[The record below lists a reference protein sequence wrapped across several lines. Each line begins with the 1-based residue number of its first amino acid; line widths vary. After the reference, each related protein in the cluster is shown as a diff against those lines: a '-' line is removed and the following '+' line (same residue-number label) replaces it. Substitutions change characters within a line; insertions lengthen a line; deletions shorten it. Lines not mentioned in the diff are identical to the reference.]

1 MSCLLLTQSGHCH
14 LHLIRCLVPRAWAK
28 TMRRREF
35 ISLLTGTITAWPLA
49 EAAQQQKSPF
59 RLGFVPVGSP
69 DNAYDR
75 SLVEAFQRGLRQVGL
90 VENQNVVW
98 SGSDPD
104 QAVTEVLRRGAE
116 LLITSGSSTSVA
128 AWRQT
133 STIPIVFLHVGD
145 PMAVGLIESLSH
157 PGRNATGFSD
167 ILAELSGKLVDLAKE
182 LNKSQ
187 SSVSYLWHTDWPDG
201 QHRYALTREAAEKVG
216 LELRSSGI
224 TNIAQL
230 NDVLITIKQRGS
242 AAFIV
247 QPSPFTYAERGQITA
262 AAIKYGLGTIFAFPV
277 AAREGSLIAY
287 GPDYLH
293 MYSRAPTYVD
303 RILKGTKPADL
314 PVEQPTKIELLVN
327 LKTAKALGIEVPL
340 SLLIRAD
347 ELIE

>member
-1 MSCLLLTQSGHCH
+1 M
-14 LHLIRCLVPRAWAK
+14 K
-28 TMRRREF
+28 RREF
-35 ISLLTGTITAWPLA
+35 IALLGGAAAWPFA
-49 EAAQQQKSPF
+49 VRAQQQKGPI
-59 RLGFVPVGSP
+59 RLGFLPVGSP

-75 SLVEAFQRGLRQVGL
+75 SLVEAFQQGLRQVGL
-90 VENQNVVW
+90 VENKNIVLDVVW
-98 SGSDPD
+98 SGNDPD
-104 QAVTEVLRRGAE
+104 RAVTEVLRRGAE

-128 AWRQT
+128 AKRQT

-145 PMAVGLIESLSH
+145 PVAVGLIENLSH

-167 ILAELSGKLVDLAKE
+167 ILAELSSKFVDLAKE

-187 SSVSYLWHTDWPDG
+187 SSISYLWHTDWPDG
-201 QHRYALTREAAEKVG
+201 EHRHVLTREAAEKVG

-224 TNIAQL
+224 KDVAQL
-230 NDVLITIKQRGS
+230 NDALITIKQRG
-242 AAFIV
+242 ATTFIV
-247 QPSPFTYAERGQITA
+247 QPSPFTYAERGQIIA
-262 AAIKYGLGTIFAFPV
+262 AAIKYGLGTIFAHPV

-287 GPDYLH
+287 GPDYLQI
-293 MYSRAPTYVD
+293 YSRAPIYVD

-327 LKTAKALGIEVPL
+327 LKTAKTLGIEVPL